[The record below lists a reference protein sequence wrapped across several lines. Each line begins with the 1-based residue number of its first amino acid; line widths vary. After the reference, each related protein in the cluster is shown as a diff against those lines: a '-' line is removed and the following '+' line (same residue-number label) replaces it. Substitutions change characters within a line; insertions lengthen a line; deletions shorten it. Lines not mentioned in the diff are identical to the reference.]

1 MESVKGSSGRQAAA
15 YLLFGVCTTAVNT
28 VSYYIC
34 ARWFNFPTAAGTAAA
49 WVLAVVF
56 AFVTNKLFV
65 FESRSWK
72 REVLVKEVS
81 SFFLCRAA
89 TGGLDIVI
97 MYVGVD
103 RMGLFDVG
111 VKVLSNVV
119 VIILNYVASKWMIFK
134 KRVSI

>member
-1 MESVKGSSGRQAAA
+1 MEPVKGSSGRQAAA
-15 YLLFGVCTTAVNT
+15 YLFFGACTTAVNT
-28 VSYYIC
+28 ASYYIC

-65 FESRSWK
+65 FESLSWK

-89 TGGLDIVI
+89 TGVLDIII
-97 MYVGVD
+97 MFVGAD
-103 RMGLFDVG
+103 IYGLYDLG
-111 VKVLSNVV
+111 LKVFSNLV
-119 VIILNYVASKWMIFK
+119 VIILNYVASKLFIF
-134 KRVSI
+134 RSR